1 MADTGEAWP
10 PHGRRPALDGLRGLA
25 ALTVVI
31 GHTLG
36 VRPAPVL
43 QQTLDR
49 TPVVALWDGS
59 AAVVLFFV
67 LSGFVLALPF
77 LDAAAPRWSTFLVRR
92 HARIYPAY
100 LVAIALAIAGNRV
113 LAERPVAGT
122 SAWFD
127 RLWSVPATTGV
138 AVQQLLLVVR
148 ADNLA
153 TGPVIWS
160 LMHELRLAIVFPLL
174 MVAVLRWRPPTT
186 ILVASCLA
194 LLGSWGGFVFT
205 DPQALAPTAMYSS
218 AFLVGALVA
227 RCQQEL
233 RDIARRA
240 GRAGRAVLLG
250 AALLLYTVPSW
261 LLPGIPTP
269 VTEVFQVLSV
279 ATGAGIFVV
288 AAFSSAGVERL
299 LTSGRVAFLGRISY
313 SLYLVHLVLILAAV
327 HSLGDRVPAL
337 EAAAAAAVAS
347 LAVAAAM
354 HRWVEVPGIRA
365 GRALASTLERPRR
378 NVEPVSVLQ
387 DT

>member
-1 MADTGEAWP
+1 
-10 PHGRRPALDGLRGLA
+10 
-25 ALTVVI
+25 
-31 GHTLG
+31 
-36 VRPAPVL
+36 
-43 QQTLDR
+43 
-49 TPVVALWDGS
+49 
-59 AAVVLFFV
+59 
-67 LSGFVLALPF
+67 
-77 LDAAAPRWSTFLVRR
+77 
-92 HARIYPAY
+92 
-100 LVAIALAIAGNRV
+100 
-113 LAERPVAGT
+113 
-122 SAWFD
+122 
-127 RLWSVPATTGV
+127 
-138 AVQQLLLVVR
+138 
-148 ADNLA
+148 
-153 TGPVIWS
+153 
-160 LMHELRLAIVFPLL
+160 
-174 MVAVLRWRPPTT
+174 
-186 ILVASCLA
+186 
-194 LLGSWGGFVFT
+194 
-205 DPQALAPTAMYSS
+205 MYSS

-299 LTSGRVAFLGRISY
+299 LTSGPVAFLGRISY

-327 HSLGDRVPAL
+327 HSLGDRAPAL